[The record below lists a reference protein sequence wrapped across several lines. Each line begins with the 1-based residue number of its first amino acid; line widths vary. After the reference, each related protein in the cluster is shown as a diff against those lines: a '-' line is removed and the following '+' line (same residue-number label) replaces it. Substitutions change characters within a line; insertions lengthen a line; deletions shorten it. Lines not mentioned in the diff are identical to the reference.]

1 MPSFISEAWAA
12 GGAGAASGGSTA
24 MGGNWTFFII
34 IIVIGVLFYFMLIR
48 PQQKRQKQHR
58 EMVSN
63 LSAGDEVV
71 TSGGVLGCV
80 TQVSEQYVGVEVA
93 KGVEIRVQKNAV
105 GTVLP
110 KGTVKHG

>member
-12 GGAGAASGGSTA
+12 PASTPAA
-24 MGGNWTFFII
+24 GGNWTFFII

-71 TSGGVLGCV
+71 TSGGVLGRV
-80 TQVSEQYVGVEVA
+80 TQVTEQYIGVEVA

-105 GTVLP
+105 GAVLP